1 MAVRDE
7 EPGCVD
13 VHGYVDSD
21 EEEEGCEE
29 EQDVLVGEEGEQ
41 GLVAGLSGDSFFLY
55 GHFPQPEGGCQRDG
69 FVGVDHHDHGLGGGR
84 HELWYLRRP
93 ELCLG
98 QQHPLFRSD
107 SPGAAS
113 EKKDAQVHNL
123 YRVHYPALWGG
134 GF

>member
-1 MAVRDE
+1 MVLQISVMSLTATEVAVRDE

-41 GLVAGLSGDSFFLY
+41 GLVAGLSGGSFFLY

-69 FVGVDHHDHGLGGGR
+69 AVEDEYVFPVVGDEQDEGEKGGPEGR
-84 HELWYLRRP
+84 
-93 ELCLG
+93 
-98 QQHPLFRSD
+98 
-107 SPGAAS
+107 
-113 EKKDAQVHNL
+113 
-123 YRVHYPALWGG
+123 
-134 GF
+134 

>member
-41 GLVAGLSGDSFFLY
+41 GLVAGLGALFSCMGIFHS
-55 GHFPQPEGGCQRDG
+55 QR
-69 FVGVDHHDHGLGGGR
+69 V
-84 HELWYLRRP
+84 
-93 ELCLG
+93 
-98 QQHPLFRSD
+98 
-107 SPGAAS
+107 AAS
-113 EKKDAQVHNL
+113 VMVQ
-123 YRVHYPALWGG
+123 
-134 GF
+134 